1 VTSHIKEMDTKLTGD
16 VEVVAGMMI
25 SHQAQQTKVNRH
37 VASEISR
44 IEKLMDL
51 KFSQS
56 TRSRGKL
63 RKILDENKRA
73 ASEEVMELDGLFK
86 GKIAKIRSVMANNAR
101 DAAKDLTTATTKM
114 YTDMA
119 NVQQANLEKNA
130 AHSKAINKY
139 ATESQ
144 AAIAASKKDFQ
155 QRLSSLTNVVSANHK
170 KVEKGLTV
178 LTGIIRDEKKMATAD
193 RALIRE
199 QNTAM
204 GDDMQKKIVQAVQL
218 GEAKAKAVASQARQN
233 LDSTTQSMLVQITNT
248 VEKYA
253 DMAFKTIQGNHQKI
267 ADNYLSL
274 KAYAVTANSKLSDY
288 TAKGKGK
295 NLSSLGDLLITVASL
310 SDVKPQKA
318 EGLSASSTLPGIFT
332 SDKVKV
338 DNKVTKINGM
348 VNEFVDVGNQV
359 RMRWPM
365 GLGKYLLLKLE
376 GSMSGKGVLQVDKI
390 DEKEGNFVFLN
401 GHSVGLSNKLNDF
414 EDLAVSMGSYE
425 KTLAKLTAELS
436 GRTKKV
442 LTKRAMA
449 SPPEWDGK

>member
-1 VTSHIKEMDTKLTGD
+1 M
-16 VEVVAGMMI
+16 
-25 SHQAQQTKVNRH
+25 
-37 VASEISR
+37 AS
-44 IEKLMDL
+44 
-51 KFSQS
+51 
-56 TRSRGKL
+56 
-63 RKILDENKRA
+63 NK
-73 ASEEVMELDGLFK
+73 
-86 GKIAKIRSVMANNAR
+86 
-101 DAAKDLTTATTKM
+101 KDLESDVSDAIKKGEATMAAVEGRLEKQNAN
-114 YTDMA
+114 MA

-130 AHSKAINKY
+130 AHKAAIEKY

-144 AAIAASKKDFQ
+144 AAIAASKKDFSS
-155 QRLSSLTNVVSANHK
+155 RLQALTNVVAANHK

-178 LTGIIRDEKKMATAD
+178 LTGIIRDEKKMAAAD

-199 QNTAM
+199 QNKAM

-253 DMAFKTIQGNHQKI
+253 DMAFKTIQGDHQKI

-274 KAYAVTANSKLSDY
+274 RAYAVTANDKLSDY

-295 NLSSLGDLLITVASL
+295 NLSSLGDLLISVASL

-318 EGLSASSTLPGIFT
+318 EGLSASSSLPGIFT

-348 VNEFVDVGNQV
+348 VNEFVDVSNQV

-376 GSMSGKGVLQVDKI
+376 ASMSGKGVLQVDKI